1 MNIPNENVTK
11 VPENNFELEDE
22 HILTAVINSTENKTV
37 ISTQEKSSNQT
48 EKENKR
54 KLSNSSFVESK
65 TAR

>member
-11 VPENNFELEDE
+11 VPENNEFENEN
-22 HILTAVINSTENKTV
+22 IITVVINSTENKTV
-37 ISTQEKSSNQT
+37 ISTEEKSSNQT

>member
-11 VPENNFELEDE
+11 VPENNEFEDE
-22 HILTAVINSTENKTV
+22 NIITAVINSTENKTV
-37 ISTQEKSSNQT
+37 ISTEEKSSNQT
-48 EKENKR
+48 EKESKR